1 MTTEELCSTYN
12 VDAYRLRNMRH
23 FMLIDEHNKPIVA
36 FERDDALSND
46 WKDVTEIKQIEYD
59 KEVLS
64 KEIRKLK
71 EKENENI
78 VE

>member
-1 MTTEELCSTYN
+1 MTTEELCNTYN
-12 VDAYRLRNMRH
+12 IDAYRLRNMKH
-23 FMLIDEHNKPIVA
+23 FMLIDGHNRPIVA
-36 FERDDALSND
+36 FERDNALSND

-59 KEVLS
+59 KEVLG

-71 EKENENI
+71 EKEDENI

>member
-12 VDAYRLRNMRH
+12 VDAYRLRNMKH

-36 FERDDALSND
+36 FERDNVLSND

-59 KEVLS
+59 KEVLN

>member
-12 VDAYRLRNMRH
+12 VDAHRLRNMRH

-36 FERDDALSND
+36 FERNDALSND
-46 WKDVTEIKQIEYD
+46 WKDVTEIKQIEYE
-59 KEVLS
+59 KEVLG

-71 EKENENI
+71 EKENDI